1 MASGPRFAVSN
12 KSRKKTMI
20 DRNSPVT
27 EDELHAYV
35 DDEIAA
41 DRRGAVEAWLASHP
55 EDAARVAQWRGPAHA
70 VPARHRKLP
79 PPTGPARLAPPQLPP
94 GAPPRR
100 AGSPPAGVAGR
111 FSPGRP

>member
-12 KSRKKTMI
+12 KSRKKAMI

-55 EDAARVAQWRGPAHA
+55 EDAARVAQWRAQA
-70 VPARHRKLP
+70 DAIPARHRMLP
-79 PPTGPARLAPPQLPP
+79 SQPGPARFHPHKLTPRAPSRRT
-94 GAPPRR
+94 GA
-100 AGSPPAGVAGR
+100 AAAGV
-111 FSPGRP
+111 

>member
-12 KSRKKTMI
+12 KSRKKAMI

-55 EDAARVAQWRGPAHA
+55 EDAARVAQWRGPGAA
-70 VPARHRKLP
+70 IPAPHRKLALA
-79 PPTGPARLAPPQLPP
+79 TGPARLRPDKLT
-94 GAPPRR
+94 RR
-100 AGSPPAGVAGR
+100 ARSLRTGCCPARV
-111 FSPGRP
+111 

>member
-55 EDAARVAQWRGPAHA
+55 EDAARVAQWRAQ
-70 VPARHRKLP
+70 ARRDLP
-79 PPTGPARLAPPQLPP
+79 PSGHPAPPPPPPPLRPHQPAPPPRPPRALAPP
-94 GAPPRR
+94 
-100 AGSPPAGVAGR
+100 GV
-111 FSPGRP
+111 